1 MTSVSH
7 PRRESVTFALELPTE
22 LAEVVDLAVEDD
34 ADRAVLVR
42 DRRVA
47 VFDVDDREPVLAD
60 RAATADEGAFGI
72 RAAVAL
78 TRELSSDDL
87 VAGRPRIPHEPGDS
101 THAYPPDGDQVDPHL
116 TPVA

>member
-7 PRRESVTFALELPTE
+7 RGRESMAVALKLAAE

-42 DRRVA
+42 DRRIA
-47 VFDVDDREPVLAD
+47 VLEVDDREPVLAN
-60 RAATADEGAFGI
+60 RAPTVYEDALSI

-78 TRELSSDDL
+78 TRKLCTDCL
-87 VAGRPRIPHEPGDS
+87 LGRRPRLAHEPGNP
-101 THAYPPDGDQVDPHL
+101 THAGLPASGDRVSAHV
-116 TPVA
+116 TVA

>member
-7 PRRESVTFALELPTE
+7 RVANRWPSLSSCAAE
-22 LAEVVDLAVEDD
+22 LAEVVDLTVEDD

-60 RAATADEGAFGI
+60 RTTTVHEGALGI
-72 RAAVAL
+72 RPAVAL
-78 TRELSSDDL
+78 TRELCTDGFL
-87 VAGRPRIPHEPGDS
+87 GGRPRLAHEPGDPA
-101 THAYPPDGDQVDPHL
+101 HAAYPPPATGSALISPQ
-116 TPVA
+116 